1 MTDPERPQVTP
12 EGHTPEEPAPSELG
26 KVGTPGAG
34 MTPATPHA
42 ADAHDVDKH
51 VDAHADS
58 GDAHGEPRLG
68 PVDWP
73 AWGYAVVGAVIGL
86 LIAGMFYVAT
96 V

>member
-34 MTPATPHA
+34 MTPAAPHV
-42 ADAHDVDKH
+42 ADAHAAEEHDGH
-51 VDAHADS
+51 AAGNDAHA
-58 GDAHGEPRLG
+58 EPRLG

-73 AWGYAVVGAVIGL
+73 VWGYAAVGALIGL
-86 LIAGMFYVAT
+86 LVAAMFYVAT